1 MVDFRGPDLAPEKDY
16 NKKYYIF
23 AVVFIFIG
31 GFFSLNLFVGVV
43 VNTYKYMHKEVEG
56 GDILLLLTETQK
68 FYYRAMVKFSR
79 RAPSILVEPP
89 KDKFS
94 RLFYRISKSWWFSLI
109 ICIVICANATV
120 VAIQFHAKPEFVRH
134 IRKIWEAVFTSIYF
148 VEFLIKIIGQRKF
161 YFKDYW
167 NIFSLAIL
175 ILDIIGE
182 IIQQVLQT
190 SVNLLSFVYAF
201 RILQIFHLLHLAKF
215 FTNIRLLTY
224 AIVGSFTSLLHLS
237 VLMCLVIFIYSILGM
252 SLFGHIKHHSLIDDF
267 VNFETLINSAILLFR
282 LSTAEDYDSVYKDL
296 TTEYPFCDP
305 DKIPKQCGNKVIATF
320 YLLTYVFLT
329 NHLITNI
336 FIAVIL
342 DNYKEAIAEERFIF
356 KEDNL
361 ISFYKDWKQYDPKAT
376 QFIAYEKLSTFLDG
390 LNSELRVA
398 KPNKVALAFMDLPI
412 TAGNKVHC
420 LDVLKGIMRVKF
432 GTVED
437 TEEFRKL
444 CEKMQQK
451 YENMFPELK
460 GSRFVQTTMNLK
472 RMDRAARII
481 QNRLKEYKAVKQMY
495 SK

>member
-1 MVDFRGPDLAPEKDY
+1 M
-16 NKKYYIF
+16 
-23 AVVFIFIG
+23 FITNFC
-31 GFFSLNLFVGVV
+31 
-43 VNTYKYMHKEVEG
+43 
-56 GDILLLLTETQK
+56 
-68 FYYRAMVKFSR
+68 YRNSFHDR
-79 RAPSILVEPP
+79 
-89 KDKFS
+89 FN
-94 RLFYRISKSWWFSLI
+94 LI
-109 ICIVICANATV
+109 IFTVIAANTTV
-120 VAIQFHAKPEFVRH
+120 VGIQFHAKPETVRQ

-148 VEFLIKIIGQRKF
+148 LEFLIRIIGLRKF

-182 IIQQVLQT
+182 VIQQVLRT
-190 SVNLLSFVYAF
+190 SANLLSFVYAF
-201 RILQIFHLLHLAKF
+201 RILQIFDLLHLTKF
-215 FTNIRLLTY
+215 FTDLRLLTY

-252 SLFGHIKHHSLIDDF
+252 WIFGHIKKHSVINNF
-267 VNFETLINSAILLFR
+267 VNFENLVNSAILLFR
-282 LSTAEDYDSVYKDL
+282 LSTAEDYDSIYKDL
-296 TTEYPFCDP
+296 TLEYPFCDP
-305 DKIPKQCGNKVIATF
+305 KKIPKECGNKVIATF

-336 FIAVIL
+336 FVAVIL
-342 DNYKEAIAEERFIF
+342 DNYKEAIAEESFIF

-376 QFIAYEKLSTFLDG
+376 QFITHEKLSTFLHG
-390 LNSELRVA
+390 LNSELRIA
-398 KPNKVALAFMDLPI
+398 KPNQVALAFMDLPI
-412 TAGNKVHC
+412 TVGNKVHC

-444 CEKMQQK
+444 REKMQQK
-451 YENMFPELK
+451 YEKMFPELK
-460 GSRFVQTTMNLK
+460 GSRFVETTMNLK